1 MKIGVLVGGGDAPGL
16 NAAVRAV
23 YMQANEYGYEVLG
36 IKGGWAGLLKKDVM
50 PLNADAVEE
59 IHSKGGIILYTS
71 RTNPFK
77 TSDGPS
83 LVIEN
88 MKSLGIDV
96 LVVIGG
102 EDTLGVALKLHEL
115 GVPLVAVPKTI
126 DNDLHGTDYSIGF
139 DTAVSIVSEA
149 IDRLHTTA
157 ESHHRTIIVEVMG
170 RYTGWIALYGGL
182 AGGANLILIPEVPY
196 SLGEICETVQKR
208 ASRGKFH
215 SVIVVAEGA
224 KPAETEGFNFKDRDR
239 GVDEFG
245 HIRLGGIGS
254 ILEKLVET
262 KTGMEAR
269 SVVLG
274 HIQRGGSPTAFDRI
288 LATRLAVK
296 AVQLLKESKFGQ
308 MSSLQGN
315 EITSVALQEALKKRK
330 TVSPEL
336 YELAK
341 LFFK

>member
-23 YMQANEYGYEVLG
+23 FMQANEYGYEVLG
-36 IKGGWAGLLKKDVM
+36 IKGGWAGLLKMDTM
-50 PLNADAVEE
+50 PLNTETVEE

-77 TSDGPS
+77 TPDGPS
-83 LVIEN
+83 LVMEN
-88 MKSLGIDV
+88 MKKLGIDA

-102 EDTLGVALKLHEL
+102 EDTLGVALKLYEMN
-115 GVPLVAVPKTI
+115 VPLVAVPKTI
-126 DNDLHGTDYSIGF
+126 DNDLSGTDYSIGF
-139 DTAVSIVSEA
+139 DTAVSIVSDA

-196 SLGEICETVQKR
+196 CLDEICEAVKR
-208 ASRGKFH
+208 RVSRGKFH
-215 SVIVVAEGA
+215 SIIVVAEGA
-224 KPAETEGFNFKDRDR
+224 KPAETESFNFKDRDR
-239 GVDEFG
+239 GIDEFG
-245 HIRLGGIGS
+245 HVRLGGIGS
-254 ILEKLVET
+254 VLEKLIEA
-262 KTGMEAR
+262 KTGLETR

-274 HIQRGGSPTAFDRI
+274 HIQRGGSPTAFDRV
-288 LATRLAVK
+288 LATRLGVK
-296 AVQLLKESKFGQ
+296 AIQLVKEGKFGQ
-308 MSSLQGN
+308 MSSFQGN
-315 EITSVALQEALKKRK
+315 KIVSVELKEALKKRK